1 MYKTPKCHINLSQ
14 KAARSKKRKLP
25 DFERL
30 SIMKFFHAHTLTGLF
45 FSFGLI
51 SMPVVALE
59 FSDIATKGEIK
70 FLKERPDPGAYS
82 FQSRVKITP
91 TSLENGIVDI
101 ATCHVQLDPIQKVVI
116 AFNPE
121 RVQAIVIKSMN
132 KVASAE
138 IKGSE
143 VTLTDVKRGATVCID
158 LKSRALDK
166 ISDLTYQLN
175 AGPLMRRYFD
185 GYLPMSAQLRV
196 DWPKNLFSVES
207 TLPEKREGVQ
217 VVEGSD
223 GMQLDAIFAGTMT
236 VKITLKKIN

>member
-1 MYKTPKCHINLSQ
+1 M
-14 KAARSKKRKLP
+14 SKKLKLSV
-25 DFERL
+25 FERSWSMNFL
-30 SIMKFFHAHTLTGLF
+30 HACVLTGLC

-51 SMPVVALE
+51 SMPVAALE
-59 FSDIATKGEIK
+59 FSDIASEGEIK
-70 FLKERPDPGAYS
+70 FLKERPDLGAYS
-82 FQSRVKITP
+82 FQSRVKITL

-101 ATCHVQLDPIQKVVI
+101 ATCHIQLDPIRKVVI
-116 AFNPE
+116 IFNPV

-132 KVASAE
+132 RVASAE
-138 IKGSE
+138 IKGNE
-143 VTLTDVKRGATVCID
+143 VTLTDVERGASVCID
-158 LKSRALDK
+158 LRSRALDK
-166 ISDLTYQLN
+166 ITDLTYQLN

-196 DWPKNLFSVES
+196 DWPKDMFSVQS

-236 VKITLKKIN
+236 AKIVLKKIN